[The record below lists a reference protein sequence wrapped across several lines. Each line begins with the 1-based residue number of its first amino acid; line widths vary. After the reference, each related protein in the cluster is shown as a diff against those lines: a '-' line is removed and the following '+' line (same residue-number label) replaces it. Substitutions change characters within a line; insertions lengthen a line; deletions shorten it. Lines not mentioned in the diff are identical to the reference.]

1 MSESSA
7 VHWHLAAIE
16 FYGICSASHASK
28 MIQKPSKKT
37 GLLLVERW
45 TRLKKRRIQHRA
57 GRIKIGNQG
66 VIHTRIGTKRRAWRK
81 FNKPDD
87 VGEFLNAKYM
97 RHTDVAL

>member
-1 MSESSA
+1 
-7 VHWHLAAIE
+7 
-16 FYGICSASHASK
+16 

-66 VIHTRIGTKRRAWRK
+66 VIRTRIGTKRRA
-81 FNKPDD
+81 
-87 VGEFLNAKYM
+87 
-97 RHTDVAL
+97 